1 MSLLIEINKQCFK
14 IANMHASLIPK
25 ERKLHF
31 SSLTYYLKGKHPNI
45 LGGDFNCVINNNLDK
60 SGGNDSYGEF
70 GSENL
75 LNICNDFHLP
85 PW

>member
-1 MSLLIEINKQCFK
+1 
-14 IANMHASLIPK
+14 MHASLIPK

-60 SGGNDSYGEF
+60 SGGNDSYGVWEREF
-70 GSENL
+70 TKYM
-75 LNICNDFHLP
+75 
-85 PW
+85 